1 MEKTICKAMSHP
13 IKRKII
19 EYLAEEKLSYMQ
31 LLSKINSFGDSGRF
45 GYHLRR
51 LVGFVEL
58 EPTTKKYK
66 LTYRGRLLSD
76 LIREFCSQVSKGN
89 QLLRYTEQL
98 VLRDHAFALFN
109 SESFKRDITFPF
121 LKAGLSRGYAAVY
134 VVGEEKL
141 DSEVL
146 ALKKSGVDLDS
157 LPKGAFTLM
166 PSFEWYVQKG
176 KAEAK
181 TITENWQMLIE
192 EKKEAG
198 FAGLQV
204 AGEMAVFVDNGKVNE
219 LLRYEDSL
227 GRQFGLD
234 MCAICLYDR
243 KSFEEIGMP
252 QVIKSHGHM
261 ISEDFLG
268 RTTPKE
274 KVKELDNS
282 LASATKVG

>member
-1 MEKTICKAMSHP
+1 MIYKAMSHP

-19 EYLAEEKLSYMQ
+19 EYLAEENLSFTQ
-31 LLSKINSFGDSGRF
+31 LLSKINAFGDSGKF

-51 LVGFVEL
+51 LTDFVEL
-58 EPTTKKYK
+58 EPTTKKYQ
-66 LTYRGRLLSD
+66 LTYRGRLLSG
-76 LIREFCSQVSKGN
+76 LIREFCSQVSRGN
-89 QLLRYTEQL
+89 QPLRYAEQL

-134 VVGEEKL
+134 AVSEEKL

-157 LPKGAFTLM
+157 SPKGALTVM
-166 PSFEWYVQKG
+166 PSFEWYIQKG

-204 AGEMAVFVDNGKVNE
+204 AGETAVFVDDGKVNE
-219 LLRYEDSL
+219 LLQYEKSL
-227 GRQFGLD
+227 GRQCGLD
-234 MCAICLYDR
+234 MCTICLYDK
-243 KSFEEIGMP
+243 KSFEEIGIP
-252 QVIKSHGHM
+252 QVLKSHSHI
-261 ISEDFLG
+261 ISEDLLG
-268 RTTPKE
+268 RTIP
-274 KVKELDNS
+274 
-282 LASATKVG
+282 